1 MSVSWFHLAVSGLI
15 TLLVL
20 FASWPWLARK
30 RRAGNTDQTRS
41 ANEPALSYTGTT
53 SNITLIRQRLL
64 ELEEEARQGLI
75 TDQDARQASDELKLA
90 LVDEHR
96 DNAVE
101 SSKSATGWIVVGAIL
116 AVACAGLTYIKANHL
131 DKLAYSEQAVAALPG
146 LSRKLS
152 EGSAQDFTQQDLNQL
167 TLAIRQRLRRQ
178 GDDAQG
184 WMFLGRIYAAS
195 GREDEAREALSK
207 AYDLN
212 STNEQIISSYIQA
225 LMAGS
230 QADNVRRAQSLLS
243 AQLSR
248 YPDNNNY
255 ALMMAVAAAQLGD
268 LDIAKR
274 YYAQVEALLPRDSQI
289 RQSLQMRIAEI
300 GGQLTDEKSAIS
312 LTITVTLGPDIDPV
326 QLPETGFLIVFA
338 QPQDESNRMPAAV
351 VKQPL
356 SALPVTVTLTEA
368 DAMTPAFTLAQ
379 LSNAKLVA
387 RISAD
392 ENVMPAIGDFEGV
405 SMVDLT
411 NQRHSQQSIMINKEL
426 K

>member
-1 MSVSWFHLAVSGLI
+1 MSASWFHLAVSGLI
-15 TLLVL
+15 TLLLL
-20 FASWPWLARK
+20 FASWPWLMRK
-30 RRAGNTDQTRS
+30 RRSGYEERTRLQNES
-41 ANEPALSYTGTT
+41 ATAYSGTT
-53 SNITLIRQRLL
+53 SNIALIRQRLL

-96 DNAVE
+96 DSAAQNTQ
-101 SSKSATGWIVVGAIL
+101 SATGWIVAGAIL

-131 DKLAYSEQAVAALPG
+131 GKLAYSEQAVAALPG
-146 LSRKLS
+146 LSRKLT

-167 TLAIRQRLRRQ
+167 TLAIRQRLRWQ
-178 GDDAQG
+178 ADDAQG
-184 WMFLGRIYAAS
+184 WMFLGRIYAAA

-207 AYDLN
+207 AYNLDN
-212 STNEQIISSYIQA
+212 TNEQIVSSYIQA

-230 QADNVRRAQSLLS
+230 QADNVRHAKSLLS
-243 AQLSR
+243 TQLSR
-248 YPDNNNY
+248 YPGNNNY

-268 LDIAKR
+268 LDTTER
-274 YYAQVEALLPRDSQI
+274 YYAQVESLLPRDSQI
-289 RQSLQMRIAEI
+289 RQSLQTRIAEM
-300 GGQLTDEKSAIS
+300 GGQVTEEQSPLS
-312 LTITVTLGPDIDPV
+312 LTITVSLGPDIDPV

-338 QPQDESNRMPAAV
+338 QQQDGSNRMPAAV

-379 LSNAKLVA
+379 LSKAKLVA

-392 ENVMPAIGDFEGV
+392 EDVMPAIGDFEGV

-411 NQRHSQQSIMINKEL
+411 SQGHSQQSIMINKEL